1 MNQETWQN
9 DLYEQLAAGTAAEVN
24 PIAGVLLQTLDDP
37 RYQAIRNRLLDDLHL
52 YPDASVLEV
61 GCGPGMLLEGIYE
74 RVGPGGKI
82 AGIDLNPHFIS
93 VAQRRVEMLGY
104 TNATF
109 QTGDC
114 HTLPYEDG
122 TFDAVV
128 AEKLLMHVS
137 PIARVIAEM
146 KRVLSIGGRLVLA
159 DYDPFTILTAGPDP
173 ALTSRVLGSAARVYA
188 SPYAA
193 RETARACVDAG
204 LYIEQVHGQLLVLED
219 PYSKTVAGIA
229 NVWHDHAAAGRQ
241 VDRGTARR
249 WLKAIEATAREGRFM
264 IAIPTIITVASKVR

>member
-9 DLYEQLAAGTAAEVN
+9 DLYEQLAAGSAAEVN

-37 RYQAIRNRLLDDLHL
+37 RYQAIRNQLLDDLHL
-52 YPDASVLEV
+52 YPDASALEI
-61 GCGPGMLLEGIYE
+61 GCGPGMLLEGIHE

-93 VAQRRVEMLGY
+93 VAQRRVSMLGY
-104 TNATF
+104 SNATF

-114 HTLPYEDG
+114 HTLPYDDG
-122 TFDAVV
+122 SFDAVV
-128 AEKLLMHVS
+128 AEKVLMHVA
-137 PIARVIAEM
+137 PITRVIAEM
-146 KRVLSIGGRLVLA
+146 QRVLTVGGRLVLA
-159 DYDPFTILTAGPDP
+159 DYDPFSILTAGPDP

-193 RETARACVDAG
+193 RETARACIDAG
-204 LYIEQVHGQLLVLED
+204 LYIEQVHGELLVLED

-229 NVWHDHAAAGRQ
+229 NIWHEHAAAGRQ

-249 WLKAIEATAREGRFM
+249 WLKAIEATAREGKFM